1 MKKIILNNIL
11 TNKYNVNYIQKK
23 FFSEQIIID
32 HIRKVKNKLDRGSL
46 YLLQESIN
54 NNHQFI
60 KEEKKV
66 KFQKVINELNNL
78 LTHKSYLM
86 EEKIKILNQ
95 HNSKGYKNKE
105 IIGLFVTGFFI
116 AIGSISH
123 SIFYLVSVY
132 GIYILHQASKENN
145 SMIYIE
151 KKLNDNKNKLLKN
164 KKNVEDLLNL
174 LENDL
179 ITTK

>member
-1 MKKIILNNIL
+1 M
-11 TNKYNVNYIQKK
+11 Y
-23 FFSEQIIID
+23 FIIIYN
-32 HIRKVKNKLDRGSL
+32 I
-46 YLLQESIN
+46 SIN

-105 IIGLFVTGFFI
+105 FIGLFLTGFFI

-123 SIFYLVSVY
+123 SIFYLV
-132 GIYILHQASKENN
+132 
-145 SMIYIE
+145 
-151 KKLNDNKNKLLKN
+151 
-164 KKNVEDLLNL
+164 
-174 LENDL
+174 
-179 ITTK
+179 